1 MAGSSHQDEFYA
13 QGDLLHAFVAEVRA
27 IIAASR
33 SPREAA
39 SAIRIPFSR
48 LLSNRGGLPQE
59 FRRSSDHSAMG
70 AGVGNW
76 LLYRS
81 ADRSLTLSVLVLPP
95 GMTTPVHDHL
105 AWGLV
110 GLYDG
115 AQEERVY
122 RLVRSLGEGHG
133 ELESVSVGHLNI
145 GDFYELMPPDNDIH
159 SVTTTS
165 PGPSLSLH
173 LLATDLGCI
182 WRHEYHPTRATVR
195 AFRSGYSNV
204 ACDDE
209 PSGTGKA

>member
-1 MAGSSHQDEFYA
+1 MTVRTEEDEFYV
-13 QGDLLHAFVAEVRA
+13 QSDLLHAFVAEAKA
-27 IIAASR
+27 IIAASG
-33 SPREAA
+33 SSREAA

-48 LLSNRGGLPQE
+48 LLSHREWLPQE
-59 FRRSSDHSAMG
+59 FRRPSDHSGMG

-122 RLVRSLGEGHG
+122 RLVRSLGEGHV
-133 ELESVSVGHLNI
+133 ELELASVGHLNI
-145 GDFYELMPPDNDIH
+145 GDFYELTPPDNDIH

-165 PGPSLSLH
+165 PAPSLSLH

-182 WRHEYHPTRATVR
+182 WRHEYRPAQATVR

-209 PSGTGKA
+209 PSRTGKA